1 MTRRLGWGGAVA
13 LAGLVLLPGAPDVSR
28 PSAAERAELAAGPA
42 GWADDLRPIGP
53 GDWSYD
59 RAAHLLERAGFGG
72 TPDEIRQLA
81 GLSPE
86 AAVDR
91 LVNYRA
97 IDDGQL
103 PAFEHSGV
111 HDPGLEPFPPSRPAT
126 TELAKKTGEALG
138 VRVKPSGN
146 RRLQPVANKFFYWL
160 RASQLETDRAA
171 YWWANRMLR
180 TRRPLE
186 EKMALFWHGHFAV
199 NEDKVRDYRKML
211 GQLDLFYRHGTGNF
225 RDLLVGVARD
235 PAMLAFLDAGVNVKG
250 APNENFAREIM
261 ELFTMGVGHYSEA
274 DIREAARAFTGWN
287 FVDLAFVVNGAQHD
301 DGEKTV
307 LGRRGR
313 WDGTDVI
320 DIILAQPATAD
331 FIAGKIYRF
340 FVRSEPGP
348 ALQRRLGTVL
358 RDNRYELA
366 PLLRTIFLSRD
377 FYSPPAVGTHIKS
390 PVELVVSTYRRLGL
404 TEVPGVPDFNE
415 ATGSLGQRLFHPP
428 TVAGWAQG
436 RSWITPGLLLER
448 GNFARDVLFPDIT
461 FVPPDRYPS
470 DEKIREVSRKVAQG
484 LDVTTATVGGGDGE
498 TMAMSNRMADRDED
512 FNTRYASFRGWQLA
526 IQKVKPIPRATA
538 QLDLT
543 AMVRA
548 QGLRTTA
555 EVVDYFLG
563 RLLSVPLDAGDRQ
576 RLIDFLDGELG
587 TGQIAAAETYLEEP
601 LRMLVHLITSAP
613 EYQLG

>member
-1 MTRRLGWGGAVA
+1 
-13 LAGLVLLPGAPDVSR
+13 
-28 PSAAERAELAAGPA
+28 
-42 GWADDLRPIGP
+42 
-53 GDWSYD
+53 
-59 RAAHLLERAGFGG
+59 
-72 TPDEIRQLA
+72 
-81 GLSPE
+81 
-86 AAVDR
+86 
-91 LVNYRA
+91 
-97 IDDGQL
+97 
-103 PAFEHSGV
+103 
-111 HDPGLEPFPPSRPAT
+111 
-126 TELAKKTGEALG
+126 
-138 VRVKPSGN
+138 
-146 RRLQPVANKFFYWL
+146 
-160 RASQLETDRAA
+160 
-171 YWWANRMLR
+171 
-180 TRRPLE
+180 
-186 EKMALFWHGHFAV
+186 
-199 NEDKVRDYRKML
+199 
-211 GQLDLFYRHGTGNF
+211 
-225 RDLLVGVARD
+225 
-235 PAMLAFLDAGVNVKG
+235 
-250 APNENFAREIM
+250 
-261 ELFTMGVGHYSEA
+261 
-274 DIREAARAFTGWN
+274 
-287 FVDLAFVVNGAQHD
+287 
-301 DGEKTV
+301 
-307 LGRRGR
+307 
-313 WDGTDVI
+313 
-320 DIILAQPATAD
+320 
-331 FIAGKIYRF
+331 
-340 FVRSEPGP
+340 
-348 ALQRRLGTVL
+348 
-358 RDNRYELA
+358 
-366 PLLRTIFLSRD
+366 
-377 FYSPPAVGTHIKS
+377 
-390 PVELVVSTYRRLGL
+390 VELVVSTYRRLGL